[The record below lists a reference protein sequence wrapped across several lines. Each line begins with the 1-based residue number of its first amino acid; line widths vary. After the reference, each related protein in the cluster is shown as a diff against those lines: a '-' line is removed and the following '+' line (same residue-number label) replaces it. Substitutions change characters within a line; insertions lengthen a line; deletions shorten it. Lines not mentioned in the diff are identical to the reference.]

1 RALTVYMTS
10 NTNYAGARTACINA
24 ATDLYGA
31 NSAEV
36 AAVQNAYHGIN
47 VGAAATGGGD
57 TTAPTATA
65 SESGTSGTIT
75 LSASAS
81 DNVGVTK
88 VEFYIDGGLVGTD
101 TTSPYSLSYNSANL
115 SNGSHSLVAKAYDA
129 AGNVGTST
137 TVSFSVSNSTGGDTT
152 APTVSASES
161 GTSGTITLSASA
173 SDNVG
178 VTKVEFYVDGALKG
192 TDTSSPYSMSLDS
205 TTLSN
210 ASHSLVAKAYDAAG
224 NVGTSTTVSFTVNN
238 GTGGSTELIK
248 NGGFESG
255 ATNWTQTSGVIG
267 AYGAS
272 EATHAGSYDAWL
284 DGYGSS
290 HTDYVY
296 QTITIPSTA
305 SSATLSFYLHIDTSE
320 TTTSTAYDK
329 FYVRVLNSSGSTLK
343 TLATFSNLNQG
354 GGYTLHTY
362 DLSAYKGKTIRV
374 YFRGVEDSSL
384 QTSFV
389 LDDVSVKV
397 Q

>member
-47 VGAAATGGGD
+47 VGAAATGGG
-57 TTAPTATA
+57 
-65 SESGTSGTIT
+65 
-75 LSASAS
+75 
-81 DNVGVTK
+81 
-88 VEFYIDGGLVGTD
+88 
-101 TTSPYSLSYNSANL
+101 
-115 SNGSHSLVAKAYDA
+115 
-129 AGNVGTST
+129 
-137 TVSFSVSNSTGGDTT
+137 TGGDTS

-192 TDTSSPYSMSLDS
+192 TDTSSPYSLSLDS

-210 ASHSLVAKAYDAAG
+210 ANHSLVAKAYDAAG

-238 GTGGSTELIK
+238 GTGGGTTTELIK

-255 ATNWTQTSGVIG
+255 ATSWTQTSGVIG
-267 AYGAS
+267 ANGSS
-272 EATHAGSYDAWL
+272 EPAHGGTYDAWL

-296 QTITIPSTA
+296 QQVAIPSTA
-305 SSATLSFYLHIDTSE
+305 SSATLSFYLHIDTAE

-329 FYVRVLNSSGSTLK
+329 FTVLVQNTSGTTLK
-343 TLATFSNLNQG
+343 TLATFSNLNKG
-354 GGYTLHTY
+354 TGYTLHTY
-362 DLSAYKGKTIRV
+362 DLSAYKGQTIRLK
-374 YFRGVEDSSL
+374 FNGVEDSSL